1 MKKYL
6 KKLFCPHLYY
16 TKTGF
21 LGSMLIEHTCV
32 SCGKKT
38 YRNHFDTPINY
49 IK

>member
-6 KKLFCPHLYY
+6 KKLFCLHFYV
-16 TKTGF
+16 KTGF
-21 LGSMLIEHTCV
+21 LGSMLIEHTCI

-38 YRNHFDTPINY
+38 YRNHFDAPINY